1 MKISVNDV
9 ELYTL
14 TDTQKNV
21 IKNEVSSVIFDADM
35 KRRLEWVLTH
45 KYEQCFKKLKSEWD
59 VKLVENGVQ
68 SIPTDQDAYAEL
80 VFEQPNYKDRATRDA
95 EEAQT

>member
-95 EEAQT
+95 EEA

>member
-9 ELYTL
+9 EIYTL

-21 IKNEVSSVIFDADM
+21 IKNEVSSAIFEADM
-35 KRRLEWVLTH
+35 KRRIEWVLTH
-45 KYEQCFKKLKSEWD
+45 KYEQCFKKLKAEWD
-59 VKLVENGVQ
+59 TKLAENGVQ
-68 SIPTDQDAYAEL
+68 SIPTDQDAYAAL